1 MPKNLAIDAY
11 PENFT
16 ECVRYSSLVR
26 TLVGN
31 QTFIL
36 SKLKIAMNDLSEEE
50 QTALD
55 MKFNLS
61 GCWKDN
67 ELPKSFSFKNYRRA
81 MRNLVDIS
89 KKYFFFTIDYIDY
102 LEDLNNSVL
111 SSELTPTISM
121 TKISDSPFSK
131 RIKNALLLQGIFT
144 IGELSHYTIAEISRF
159 RGLGETSQKEIKRV
173 LKTIYGI
180 NLL

>member
-1 MPKNLAIDAY
+1 
-11 PENFT
+11 
-16 ECVRYSSLVR
+16 
-26 TLVGN
+26 
-31 QTFIL
+31 
-36 SKLKIAMNDLSEEE
+36 
-50 QTALD
+50 

-61 GCWKDN
+61 GCWEDN

-81 MRNLVDIS
+81 MRHLVDIS
-89 KKYFFFTIDYIDY
+89 KKYFFFTTDYIDY

-121 TKISDSPFSK
+121 TKISDAPFSK
-131 RIKNALLLQGIFT
+131 RIKNALPRQGIYT

-180 NLL
+180 NLLLWSATLLYFNGVALFYKKIPLIKLFCLIRRLLK